1 MAEPRLLGL
10 DPRPEPEPP
19 CRGWCRG
26 ERSTLDAPSKVVEHN
41 GRRLLVC
48 QCCGYAMTASPVDMT
63 DKIAAGRLDPSV
75 KLANALL
82 FSCDYCKYDTILG
95 TEIIAS

>member
-1 MAEPRLLGL
+1 
-10 DPRPEPEPP
+10 
-19 CRGWCRG
+19 
-26 ERSTLDAPSKVVEHN
+26 
-41 GRRLLVC
+41 
-48 QCCGYAMTASPVDMT
+48 MTASPVDMT